1 MLRTLDRVLGA
12 LVISGNSLGSAWI
25 FVMMLA
31 ISADIVMRF
40 LFNAPINGTTEL
52 VMGRGAAMSVVAV
65 LYLQLAYTL
74 RSGSMTRS
82 DAVLNRLIANFPRIG
97 HLLSLVFYLAGAAL
111 MGAIVRG
118 AWPKWIKAYD
128 LDFYVGVVGVFT
140 FPDWPRLLIVFLGC
154 TLTGLQFLIF
164 AAGSARA
171 LLRPAP

>member
-1 MLRTLDRVLGA
+1 MV
-12 LVISGNSLGSAWI
+12 SGNSLGSAWI
-25 FVMMLA
+25 FVMMMM
-31 ISADIVMRF
+31 ISADIAMRF

-52 VMGRGAAMSVVAV
+52 VTMSVVAV

-74 RSGSMTRS
+74 RSGNMTRS
-82 DAVLNRLIANFPRIG
+82 DTVLNRLIASYPRAG
-97 HLLSLVFYLAGAAL
+97 HSLSLVFYLAGAAL

-171 LLRPAP
+171 LLRPAEAS

>member
-31 ISADIVMRF
+31 ISADIAMRF
-40 LFNAPINGTTEL
+40 LFNAPINGATEL
-52 VMGRGAAMSVVAV
+52 VTMSVVAV

-82 DAVLNRLIANFPRIG
+82 DTVLNRLIANFPRIG
-97 HLLSLVFYLAGAAL
+97 HGLSVVFYLAGAAL
-111 MGAIVRG
+111 MGAIMRG
-118 AWPKWIKAYD
+118 AWPKWIKSYE

-140 FPDWPRLLIVFLGC
+140 FPDWPRLLVVFIGC

-164 AAGSARA
+164 AAGSARS
-171 LLRPAP
+171 LLRPADAS